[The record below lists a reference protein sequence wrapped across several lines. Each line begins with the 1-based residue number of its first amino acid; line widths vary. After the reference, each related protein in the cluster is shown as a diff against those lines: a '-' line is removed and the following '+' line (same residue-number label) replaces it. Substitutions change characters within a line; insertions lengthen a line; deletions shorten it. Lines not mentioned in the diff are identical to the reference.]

1 MKKLWIFLL
10 LVSPLSFADWGD
22 VYYCQM
28 TSMATTDKNGDR
40 HDWKKKKFKF
50 KLDKDKNEMVFGA
63 NSLFP
68 MPPYPSQQWVVDNS
82 IQEEYGYFFEASSE
96 FGKTLLVDGKL
107 IHSLMWGG
115 TIHTVT
121 ADCDKF

>member
-1 MKKLWIFLL
+1 MKHLL
-10 LVSPLSFADWGD
+10 LTLLLISPVSFADWGD

-28 TSMATTDKNGDR
+28 TSMATTDQNGDR
-40 HDWKKKKFKF
+40 HDWKKRKFKF

-68 MPPYPSQQWVVDNS
+68 MPPYPSQQWVVDNM
-82 IQEEYGYFFEASSE
+82 QEEYGYFFEASSE
-96 FGKTLLVDGKL
+96 FGKTLFADSKL

-115 TIHTVT
+115 KIHTVT